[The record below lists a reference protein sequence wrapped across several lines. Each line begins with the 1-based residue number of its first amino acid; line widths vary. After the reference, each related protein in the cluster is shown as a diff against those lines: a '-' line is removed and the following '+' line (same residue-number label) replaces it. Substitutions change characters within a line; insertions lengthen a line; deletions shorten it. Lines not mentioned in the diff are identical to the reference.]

1 LGAGALSGFEKG
13 SETPDRKGAI
23 GEKKVTLG
31 HVSPKRS
38 VLRPYVAQLG
48 EVRDFYP
55 LSHNRSTNFKQT
67 QICQTKRT
75 TPHLA
80 KLLLAVRLFQFTI

>member
-38 VLRPYVAQLG
+38 VLRPY
-48 EVRDFYP
+48 YP
-55 LSHNRSTNFKQT
+55 LPELMLIVNNLR
-67 QICQTKRT
+67 
-75 TPHLA
+75 
-80 KLLLAVRLFQFTI
+80 